1 MESMAAAAARLILDS
16 GAVIAWQR
24 RHPRVRSYLTKAMR
38 SGTPVV
44 IPAVVLAECVRGGP
58 RDAPTYQL
66 LAAARVSVV
75 GARIAIAAG
84 LLLAEAGMSATV
96 DALVAAEA
104 LRGGPCV
111 LLTSDPADL
120 RALVGKRRDVQV
132 MAL

>member
-1 MESMAAAAARLILDS
+1 MAAAAARLILDS

-24 RHPRVRSYLTKAMR
+24 QRRPVVRYLTEAMET
-38 SGTPVV
+38 SVPVV

-58 RDAPTYQL
+58 RDASIHRL
-66 LAAARVSVV
+66 LAAAHVSVV

-84 LLLAEAGMSATV
+84 RLLAEAGMNATV

-111 LLTSDPADL
+111 VLTADPADL
-120 RALVGKRRDVQV
+120 GALTGKRPHVQV
-132 MAL
+132 VAI